1 MSASID
7 IQLAI
12 RAALV
17 TDPAVT
23 ALVPVE
29 NIFDQSKRP
38 ENKLPCIVLGENMEY
53 DADIELSRSYI
64 RVSSTIHV
72 WERDLSSTGVKAIA
86 AAIRSAVAR
95 RVTGFV
101 DVRFESAR
109 FIRDSDGATQHA
121 IVTFTSIVWSPTQ

>member
-7 IQLAI
+7 IQSAI

-17 TDPAVT
+17 ADPAVT

-29 NIFDQSKRP
+29 NIFDRSKRP
-38 ENKLPCIVLGENMEY
+38 EKFPCIVLGEDMEY
-53 DADIELSRSYI
+53 DADLELSRSYI
-64 RVSSTIHV
+64 RVASTIHV
-72 WERDLSSTGVKAIA
+72 WERESFSAGVKAIA

-101 DVRFESAR
+101 DVRFEAAR